1 MIKNFIL
8 TTWLLTFA
16 MLVNIVYIEHELQP
30 LKPYA
35 PDTAG
40 FMISS
45 VFMMSSF
52 TIFTVGMFT
61 LLTN

>member
-8 TTWLLTFA
+8 TTWLITFA
-16 MLVNIVYIEHELQP
+16 MLVNIVYIDHELQS

-35 PDTAG
+35 PDPAG
-40 FMISS
+40 FIISS

-52 TIFTVGMFT
+52 AIFTVGLFT
-61 LLTN
+61 LMTT